1 MKIYI
6 ATDME
11 GITGTVHG
19 SSTMPPS
26 PDYDRYRKLMTNE
39 VNAAIEGALEAGA
52 TEILVNDGHG
62 TMRNILAE
70 ELHPEARL
78 ISGYPKPMLQ
88 LTELNASFTAAI
100 FVGFHARSN
109 TNGVMSH
116 TFYGSG
122 FNYLKLNDHECTEAE
137 FDAAVAGTWNVPI
150 VCVTGDD
157 VLETQLKEWLP
168 STRFAQTKIA
178 TSHKSAN
185 SLSPKKA
192 CALIKEQVK
201 NGIHSRDQIPPLKIP
216 GPYQL
221 EIQFKTV
228 AQCDVCAIIPEVI
241 RIDPI
246 TVRYSHPDLHMISNM
261 MTTFFNA
268 CAILLLPYYQ

>member
-1 MKIYI
+1 MKLYI

-11 GITGTVHG
+11 GISGTVHG
-19 SSTMPPS
+19 TSTMPPS
-26 PDYDRYRKLMTNE
+26 PDYDRYRKLMTQE
-39 VNAAIEGALEAGA
+39 VNAAIEGALEAGV

-88 LTELNASFTAAI
+88 LTELDTSFSAAVFI
-100 FVGFHARSN
+100 GFHARSN

-116 TFYGSG
+116 TFFGSG
-122 FNYLKLNDHECTEAE
+122 FNYLKLNGHECTEAE
-137 FDAAVAGTWNVPI
+137 FDAAVAGRWNVPV
-150 VCVTGDD
+150 VCVSGDNI
-157 VLETQLKEWLP
+157 LEQQLKAWMP

-185 SLSPKKA
+185 SLHPTKA
-192 CALIKEQVK
+192 CAVIKEQVM
-201 NGIHSRDQIPPLKIP
+201 NGIRSRDQIPPLKIA
-216 GPYQL
+216 GPY
-221 EIQFKTV
+221 EIEVQFKAV
-228 AQCDVCAIIPEVI
+228 AQCDVCSIIPGVT

-246 TVRYSHPDLHMISNM
+246 TVRYSHSDLLTVSNM
-261 MTTFFNA
+261 MTTFFNV
-268 CAILLLPYYQ
+268 CAILLLPFYQ